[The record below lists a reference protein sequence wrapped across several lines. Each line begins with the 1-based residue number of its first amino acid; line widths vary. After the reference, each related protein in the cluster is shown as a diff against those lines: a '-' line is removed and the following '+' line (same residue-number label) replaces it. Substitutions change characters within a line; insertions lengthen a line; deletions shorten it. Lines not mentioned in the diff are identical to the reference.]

1 MERFRKISNLFAA
14 ALSLLWAACTPQT
27 PLPSPTIEPQV
38 VFTAA
43 AQTAAARLT
52 GTASTFPSPAVEP
65 TLDLTKTAQVDQTQA
80 AFTATPPPLP
90 TATPTSTA
98 VALLDRAELVGDVT
112 VPDGTPFTAGA
123 AFRKTWRIKNV
134 GESTW
139 TTNYALVYIDG
150 ARMEA
155 PDLVRLPTEVKS
167 GEMVDISVDLVAP
180 GDAGLYRGYWKM
192 LTSQGFFFEDAFY
205 VEIEVVK

>member
-1 MERFRKISNLFAA
+1 
-14 ALSLLWAACTPQT
+14 
-27 PLPSPTIEPQV
+27 V

-52 GTASTFPSPAVEP
+52 GTASTFPTPAVDP
-65 TLDLTKTAQVDQTQA
+65 TLDLTQTAQVEQTQA
-80 AFTATPPPLP
+80 AFTATPPPP
-90 TATPTSTA
+90 STATPTSKA

-139 TTNYALVYIDG
+139 TTKYALVYIDG

-155 PDLVRLPTEVKS
+155 PDLVRLPTEVKP

-192 LTSQGFFFEDAFY
+192 LTSQGYFFDDSFY
-205 VEIEVVK
+205 VEVEVVK

>member
-1 MERFRKISNLFAA
+1 MERLRKISLLFAVGI
-14 ALSLLWAACTPQT
+14 SLLWTACTPQT
-27 PLPSPTIEPQV
+27 PPPSPTIEPQV

-52 GTASTFPSPAVEP
+52 GTASTFPTPTIEP
-65 TLDLTKTAQVDQTQA
+65 TIDLTQTAQAEQTQA
-80 AFTATPPPLP
+80 AYTATPPSLP
-90 TATPTSTA
+90 TASPTSE
-98 VALLDRAELVGDVT
+98 VIALLNKAELITDVT
-112 VPDGTPFTAGA
+112 VSDGTPFTAGA

-139 TTNYALVYIDG
+139 TTSYALVYIDG

-155 PDLVRLPTEVKS
+155 PDLVRLPTEVKP
-167 GEMVDISVDLVAP
+167 GEVVDISVDLVAP
-180 GDAGLYRGYWKM
+180 GDVGLYRGFWKM
-192 LTSQGFFFEDAFY
+192 LTSEGSFFDDAVY

>member
-1 MERFRKISNLFAA
+1 MERFRKISILFAA
-14 ALSLLWAACTPQT
+14 ALSLLWTACTPQT

-52 GTASTFPSPAVEP
+52 GTASAFPTPTVEP
-65 TLDLTKTAQVDQTQA
+65 TLDLTQIAQVELTQA

-90 TATPTSTA
+90 TATPTSKA
-98 VALLDRAELVGDVT
+98 VTLLDRAELVGDVT

-139 TTNYALVYIDG
+139 TTAYALVYIDG

-155 PDLVRLPTEVKS
+155 PDLVRLPTEVKP

-192 LTSQGFFFEDAFY
+192 LTSQGYFFDDAFY